1 MTAKTATVNPLPV
14 PPLTGRASAHRP
26 LPIYVLPTRFGGA
39 FVLVGLL
46 TLLGCINYLLSL
58 GYALTFL
65 LLSVWVVCAVHASR
79 ALVGV
84 GAELALPERAF
95 AGSPLSVR
103 ATLHLPE
110 TFRSPTGVRLGAALI
125 WLEAPDAQA
134 QGEKLSGI
142 LALSPLERGP
152 QRLPTL
158 RLEAHDPLGLWR
170 SSVYPETGTDGSALP
185 TQLLICPAPEQDA
198 PPPPTA
204 PAQGTA
210 AENLRSAGDEEPHG
224 LREYRPGDAMRRVA
238 WKQSA
243 RQGSQGT
250 LLTRLYDAPAAASLA
265 LDWQAAA
272 VSGAAAG
279 DTEARLSRLCA
290 WVLEAERRGAAF
302 SLTLPGARLE
312 SETGETQVRRALE
325 LLARHD
331 RPDLPP
337 APRRRW
343 PWMPAGS
350 SVAGGPRA

>member
-1 MTAKTATVNPLPV
+1 MTANPV
-14 PPLTGRASAHRP
+14 AVRASPRRP

-79 ALVGV
+79 ALGGV
-84 GAELALPERAF
+84 NAELELPERAF
-95 AGSPLSVR
+95 ADSPFKVG
-103 ATLHLPE
+103 ATVHLPE
-110 TFRSPTGVRLGAALI
+110 ASRPPIGVRLGAALI
-125 WLEAPDAQA
+125 WLEPTDTQA
-134 QGEKLSGI
+134 QGEKLSGTVT
-142 LALSPLERGP
+142 LPPPERGS

-170 SSVYPETGTDGSALP
+170 SSVYPELGGDGSALP
-185 TQLLICPAPEQDA
+185 THLLIYPAPEQNA

-204 PAQGTA
+204 PVQGAA
-210 AENLRSAGDEEPHG
+210 AENLRTAGDEEPYG
-224 LREYRPGDAMRRVA
+224 LREYRPGDATRRIA

-243 RQGSQGT
+243 RQDT

-272 VSGAAAG
+272 AG
-279 DTEARLSRLCA
+279 NPDTEARLSRLCA
-290 WVLEAERRGAAF
+290 WVLEAERRGVAF

-312 SETGETQVRRALE
+312 RESGEMQVRRALE
-325 LLARHD
+325 LLARYE
-331 RPDLPP
+331 RSDLPP
-337 APRRRW
+337 ASRRRW
-343 PWMPAGS
+343 PWMPGGS
-350 SVAGGPRA
+350 RE

>member
-1 MTAKTATVNPLPV
+1 MTANSVQ
-14 PPLTGRASAHRP
+14 TGRTITAVSAHRP

-79 ALVGV
+79 ALGGV
-84 GAELALPERAF
+84 SAELELPERAF
-95 AGSPLSVR
+95 AGSPLPVR
-103 ATLHLPE
+103 ATLRLPE
-110 TFRSPTGVRLGAALI
+110 ASRPPIGVRLGAALL
-125 WLEAPDAQA
+125 WLEALDAQA
-134 QGEKLSGI
+134 QSEKLSGI
-142 LALSPLERGP
+142 LPLSPLGRGP

-170 SSVYPETGTDGSALP
+170 SSVYPETGLDGSALP
-185 TQLLICPAPEQDA
+185 THLLICPAPEQNA
-198 PPPPTA
+198 PPPPSA

-210 AENLRSAGDEEPHG
+210 AENLRAAGDEEPNG
-224 LREYRPGDAMRRVA
+224 LREYRPGDATRRIA

-243 RQGSQGT
+243 RQDT

-265 LDWQAAA
+265 LDWQGAA
-272 VSGAAAG
+272 VAG
-279 DTEARLSRLCA
+279 GTEARLSRLCA
-290 WVLEAERRGAAF
+290 WVLEAERRGVAF

-312 SETGETQVRRALE
+312 RESGEIQVRRALE
-325 LLARHD
+325 LLARFE
-331 RPDLPP
+331 RPDVPP

-343 PWMPAGS
+343 PWMPGGS
-350 SVAGGPRA
+350 RMAGGTQA

>member
-1 MTAKTATVNPLPV
+1 MTGNLP
-14 PPLTGRASAHRP
+14 TGWASAHGP
-26 LPIYVLPTRFGGA
+26 PPIYVLPTRFGGA

-79 ALVGV
+79 ALGGV
-84 GAELALPERAF
+84 NAELELPERAF
-95 AGSPLSVR
+95 ACSPLRVG

-110 TFRSPTGVRLGAALI
+110 VSRPPIGVRLGAALI

-134 QGEKLSGI
+134 QGERLSGT
-142 LALSPLERGP
+142 LTLPPQERGP

-158 RLEAHDPLGLWR
+158 RLEAHDPLGVWR
-170 SSVYPETGTDGSALP
+170 SSIYPEVGGDGSALP
-185 TQLLICPAPEQDA
+185 IQLLIFPAPEQNA

-204 PAQGTA
+204 AAQGAA
-210 AENLRSAGDEEPHG
+210 AENLRAAGDEEPNG
-224 LREYRPGDAMRRVA
+224 LREYRPGDATRRIA

-243 RQGSQGT
+243 RQDT

-265 LDWQAAA
+265 LDWQ
-272 VSGAAAG
+272 GTAAAG
-279 DTEARLSRLCA
+279 GTEARLSRLCA
-290 WVLEAERRGAAF
+290 WVLEAERRGVAF

-312 SETGETQVRRALE
+312 RESGEMQVRRALE
-325 LLARHD
+325 LLARHE

-343 PWMPAGS
+343 PWMSGRELG
-350 SVAGGPRA
+350 AGGYGAGRNRA

>member
-1 MTAKTATVNPLPV
+1 MIGKSVTANPVTVA
-14 PPLTGRASAHRP
+14 PPTGRASAHRP

-79 ALVGV
+79 ALGGV
-84 GAELALPERAF
+84 NAELELPERAF
-95 AGSPLSVR
+95 AGSPFRIGTS
-103 ATLHLPE
+103 LHLPE
-110 TFRSPTGVRLGAALI
+110 TSRPPTGVRLGAALI
-125 WLEAPDAQA
+125 WLEAPDVQA
-134 QGEKLSGI
+134 QGEQLSGS
-142 LALSPLERGP
+142 LTLPPLERGP

-170 SSVYPETGTDGSALP
+170 SSVYLETGLDGSALP
-185 TQLLICPAPEQDA
+185 TQLLIYPAPEQNA

-204 PAQGTA
+204 PAQGAA
-210 AENLRSAGDEEPHG
+210 AENLRAAGDEEPYG
-224 LREYRPGDAMRRVA
+224 LREYRPGDATRRIA

-243 RQGSQGT
+243 RAHT
-250 LLTRLYDAPAAASLA
+250 LLTRLHDAPAAASLA

-272 VSGAAAG
+272 VVSGAVAG
-279 DTEARLSRLCA
+279 GTEARLSRLCA
-290 WVLEAERRGAAF
+290 WVLEAERRGVAF

-312 SETGETQVRRALE
+312 RESGEMQVRRALE
-325 LLARHD
+325 LLARFE

-343 PWMPAGS
+343 PWMPGENRLARGN
-350 SVAGGPRA
+350 RA